1 MFKGWSGRLS
11 AVVLSAALIGV
22 VAFSLPTIA
31 SWSLRF
37 APTPPAPSQF
47 PVSVDPATK
56 TIVDNAQADALFAE
70 NPPSPFQ
77 AAAANAGDA
86 AWNVLA
92 WLASAVSG
100 APWYQSIASVA
111 GMDVRLVTIDP
122 GMRKEQVA
130 DAFAKALDWNDA
142 EKEAFLTPA
151 ASSTLPLAEGSFAP
165 GSYAVVSG
173 TTPDEAQ
180 ALVDKHFT
188 DDVLDHYGTATAAVV
203 PLDEALTIA
212 SLIQR
217 EASGPGDMRII
228 SGIIWNRLFAG
239 MKLQIDATVQYAKA
253 DNPAIRSWWPAVL
266 PRDLYSRKSPYNTY
280 LHQGLPPTPI
290 ANPSVAAVLAALNP
304 VKTSCMYYFHD
315 DAGRFHCADTYAE
328 HVALLKQ
335 YFGRGK

>member
-1 MFKGWSGRLS
+1 MFKKWSGRIGAMAFS
-11 AVVLSAALIGV
+11 VILIGV
-22 VAFSLPTIA
+22 IIFSLPTIA

-37 APTPPAPSQF
+37 EPTPSTPAQF
-47 PVSVDPATK
+47 PVSVYPATK
-56 TIVDNAQADALFAE
+56 TIVNNAQANALFAE
-70 NPPSPFQ
+70 NSPSPFQ
-77 AAAANAGDA
+77 AAAANVSGN

-92 WLASAVSG
+92 WFASAISE

-111 GMDVRLVTIDP
+111 GMDVRVVTIEP

-130 DAFAKALDWNDA
+130 SAFAQALDWDSA
-142 EKEAFLTPA
+142 EEGAFLTPA
-151 ASSTLPLAEGSFAP
+151 VSSTLPLSEGSFAP

-173 TTPDEAQ
+173 TTPEEAQ
-180 ALVDKHFT
+180 ALVNKHFT
-188 DDVLDHYGTATAAVV
+188 EDVLNHYGTTTASVV

-217 EASGPGDMRII
+217 EAAGPSDMRII

-253 DNPAIRSWWPAVL
+253 DNPTVRSWWPVVL
-266 PRDLYSRKSPYNTY
+266 SSDLYTRKSPYNTY
-280 LHQGLPPTPI
+280 LHLGLPPAPI
-290 ANPSVAAVLAALNP
+290 ANPSVPAILAALNP

-335 YFGRGK
+335 YFGHGK